1 MTDIEMGIASYNE
14 AVGDI
19 NASDGIHC
27 DICNNKG
34 WVMFLKDGYETVRQ
48 CDCIARR
55 QSYVA
60 ARDSGLGT
68 YLTKDMSDYIVT
80 EPWQEHCYNAMESFI
95 RDHST
100 DNVWFMALGQSG
112 CGKTLICSII
122 SNYLLLVAKRRVRYI
137 TWTDFIGQVKRDMM
151 GEKTNEVSVYLD
163 KLKNVEVL
171 FIDELL
177 KKYNDTDLRYLIE
190 IINYRY
196 TNDLKTIITSEHV
209 FEKLLDIDEAT
220 FGRAIEKC
228 EGFSINIPKDRKK
241 NWRLRSLNL

>member
-1 MTDIEMGIASYNE
+1 MIFIDSYNE
-14 AVGDI
+14 AIGDMHL
-19 NASDGIHC
+19 SDGIHC
-27 DICNNKG
+27 DICKNKG
-34 WVMFLKDGYETVRQ
+34 WVMYNKDGYDTMRQ
-48 CDCIARR
+48 CSCMARR
-55 QSYVA
+55 QSVKA
-60 ARDSGLGT
+60 AKESGLGT
-68 YLTKDMSDYIVT
+68 YLTKDISDYIVS
-80 EPWQEHCYNAMESFI
+80 EPWQKKCYESMQNYI
-95 RDHST
+95 SDHSA

-151 GEKTNEVSVYLD
+151 GDKTNDVSEYLD

-177 KKYNDTDLRYLIE
+177 KKYNETDLRYLIE

-196 TNDLKTIITSEHV
+196 TNDLKTIITSEHIID
-209 FEKLLDIDEAT
+209 KLLDIDEAT
-220 FGRAIEKC
+220 FSRVIEKC